1 MDSNIKK
8 SKLYTKTGDTGLTS
22 LYNGTREN
30 KDSIYFSCLGDLDEL
45 NCNLGMVKA
54 FFKSEMEKQDIKLY
68 NAPGAGGMFY
78 KDQKCIDSG
87 KYYEW
92 FALEKYITEI
102 QCNIMDISSLIATP
116 PINTNTDIEM
126 WLSRVGLHNFI
137 VKSIEL
143 NIDRLDSLLPPIKNF
158 VLPSGNQLLS
168 QIHICRAVSRRC
180 ERNYLSVENKLKF
193 IPHGLSVRNIL
204 ENKIIE
210 EQYSIVRIYLNRL
223 SDYFF
228 ALSRFIGMTLNLQ
241 EDLYSKNKIVS

>member
-8 SKLYTKTGDTGLTS
+8 SKLYTKTGDAGLTS
-22 LYNGTREN
+22 LYNGTREY